1 MVTITRELAY
11 AIVHV
16 AKCGIYMTD
25 KIVITH
31 DTEEVLDARD
41 TAFSGTVFNIYD
53 RCKFFDK
60 IYRTVYDDVDAVM
73 YAEAL
78 KLLSGDNVV
87 EVIMS
92 AMLYLRKLLD
102 SAIRSP
108 FDAVVTDLD

>member
-25 KIVITH
+25 KIVTTH
-31 DTEEVLDARD
+31 NTEEVLDARE
-41 TAFSGTVFNIYD
+41 TAFEGTVFDLYD
-53 RCKFFDK
+53 RCKFYDK
-60 IYRTVYDDVDAVM
+60 VYRRVYDDVDAATYV
-73 YAEAL
+73 EAL
-78 KLLSGDNVV
+78 KVLSGDNVV
-87 EVIMS
+87 EVIMT

-102 SAIRSP
+102 SAIRGP

>member
-1 MVTITRELAY
+1 MVTITKELAY

-25 KIVITH
+25 KIVTTH
-31 DTEEVLDARD
+31 NTEEVLDARE
-41 TAFSGTVFNIYD
+41 TAFEGTVFNLYD

-73 YAEAL
+73 YVEAL
-78 KLLSGDNVV
+78 KVLSEDNVV
-87 EVIMS
+87 EVIMT
-92 AMLYLRKLLD
+92 AMLYLRKVLD
-102 SAIRSP
+102 SAIRGP